1 MVFIQVALLGAG
13 AEEDEMLSDVNEIV
27 TRINSMYGNIIYQPM
42 VFRHQDFEF
51 LDYLGMLCAAD
62 ALVITSLREGWNLT
76 SHEYVVCQEK
86 GRHGFILSEFTGSAS
101 AFTDAAVL
109 VNPWDIK
116 GMADAI
122 HKVLTMT
129 PEETNKRWEKAF
141 DHVKTHDATNWVTG
155 FLRELKNAYIEQ
167 QRGVPTVLPKSN
179 VETYSGKYSLADK
192 RLFVVDYEGIQHEN
206 VLITGTLVAWA
217 SGPGIVL
224 TTQPKVVSVL
234 NDLAADPWNIVYVM
248 SGETCYVGSRSDL
261 Y

>member
-1 MVFIQVALLGAG
+1 VVFIQVALLGAG

-101 AFTDAAVL
+101 AFTDAAIL

-129 PEETNKRWEKAF
+129 PEETNQRWEKAF
-141 DHVKTHDATNWVTG
+141 NHVKTHDATNWVTG

-167 QRGVPTVLPKSN
+167 QRGVPTVLPKLN
-179 VETYSGKYSLADK
+179 IETYTGKYSLADK
-192 RLFVVDYEGIQHEN
+192 RLFVVDYEGISHAKYAYDRDAGGLGER
-206 VLITGTLVAWA
+206 
-217 SGPGIVL
+217 SGNCANNS
-224 TTQPKVVSVL
+224 T
-234 NDLAADPWNIVYVM
+234 
-248 SGETCYVGSRSDL
+248 
-261 Y
+261 